1 MSHPDKK
8 KIIILYADAGFGH
21 RSAAI
26 AIQQAL
32 QISHPD
38 DCIVELINPLE
49 DERAPNLLRESQSD
63 YDRILKTMPELYRV
77 GYEASDASLPVALM
91 DGAFILML
99 YDVMH
104 DLVKDH
110 EPDAIVTTYP
120 AYQSPL
126 DALFLVHNQRIPLL
140 TVVTDL
146 VSTHRTWF
154 NRGVDLCMVPTEE
167 VKQLAL
173 NALLS
178 EEQIKITGI
187 PVSPAFSLG
196 SVSRQE
202 VLMDLG
208 LSPDLYTLLVLGSKR
223 IDGMPE
229 ILNGINHSALPVQLI
244 LVAGG
249 DDDLY
254 QRFQKVRWHVPVK
267 VLNFVQ
273 NVPQL
278 MRVSDMLI
286 GKAGGLAVSEAL
298 ASGKPMALVNVLPGQ
313 EAGNAQYVVEHGA
326 GELARD
332 AIQLLEICHHWLQ
345 NEGAELKRK
354 SEIAS
359 QIGFP
364 DAAFL
369 VANEAWL
376 AACQPPE
383 TGSIAHLFERSHI
396 LKMLKKYR
404 DDLNKI
410 NLIPAVDEI
419 NKYLPTINFEDKII
433 IKKNDEQHH

>member
-1 MSHPDKK
+1 MTHPEKK
-8 KIIILYADAGFGH
+8 KILILYADAGFGH

-38 DCIVELINPLE
+38 DCEVELLNPLE
-49 DERAPNLLRESQSD
+49 DERTPTLLRESQSD
-63 YDRILKTMPELYRV
+63 YDRILKSMPELYRV
-77 GYEASDASLPVALM
+77 GYEASDSSLPVALM

-99 YDVMH
+99 YDVMS
-104 DLVKDH
+104 DLIKDH

-120 AYQSPL
+120 AYQAPL
-126 DALFLVHNQRIPLL
+126 DALFLVRNQRVPLL

-154 NRGVDLCMVPTEE
+154 NPGVDLCMVPTEE

-173 NALLS
+173 NAMLS
-178 EEQIKITGI
+178 EQQIKITGI

-202 VLMDLG
+202 VLDSLG
-208 LSPDLYTLLVLGSKR
+208 LSQDLFTLLILGSKR
-223 IDGMPE
+223 IEGMPE

-254 QRFQKVRWHVPVK
+254 QRFQNEAWHVPVK
-267 VLNFVQ
+267 VLNFVE

-286 GKAGGLAVSEAL
+286 CKAGGLAVSEAL

-345 NEGAELKRK
+345 ENATELKQK
-354 SEIAS
+354 SEIATK
-359 QIGFP
+359 IGFP
-364 DAAFL
+364 EAAFN
-369 VANEAWL
+369 VAEEAWL

-383 TGSIAHLFERSHI
+383 TGSIAHLFERSYI

-404 DDLNKI
+404 DDLKNV
-410 NLIPAVDEI
+410 NLLPPAEEI
-419 NKYLPTINFEDKII
+419 NKRLPVINFEDKVIF
-433 IKKNDEQHH
+433 KKTDDQPH

>member
-1 MSHPDKK
+1 MTHPEKK
-8 KIIILYADAGFGH
+8 KILILYADAGFGH

-32 QISHPD
+32 QILHPD
-38 DCIVELINPLE
+38 DCDVKLINPLE
-49 DERAPNLLRESQSD
+49 DERTPALLRESQSD

-77 GYEASDASLPVALM
+77 GYEASDATLPVVLM

-104 DLVKDH
+104 DLIKEH

-120 AYQSPL
+120 AYQAPL
-126 DALFLVHNQRIPLL
+126 DAYFLVHKKRIPLL

-187 PVSPAFSLG
+187 PVSPNFSLG
-196 SVSRQE
+196 SVPRQE
-202 VLMDLG
+202 ILNQLG
-208 LSPDLYTLLVLGSKR
+208 LSQDLYTLLILGSKR

-229 ILNGINHSALPVQLI
+229 ILNGINHSALPVQFI

-249 DDDLY
+249 DDELY
-254 QRFQKVRWHVPVK
+254 QRFHKVKWHVPFK
-267 VLNFVQ
+267 VLNFVE

-278 MRVSDMLI
+278 MRASDMLI
-286 GKAGGLAVSEAL
+286 CKAGGLAVSEAL

-326 GELARD
+326 GELAKD

-345 NEGAELKRK
+345 NNAMILKQK
-354 SEIAS
+354 SEIAT

-364 DAAFL
+364 EAAFN
-369 VANEAWL
+369 VAREAWL

-404 DDLNKI
+404 DDLKKV
-410 NLIPAVDEI
+410 NLI
-419 NKYLPTINFEDKII
+419 LPTEELNKRLPVINFEDKVIF
-433 IKKNDEQHH
+433 KKTDDQPH